1 MSFAVS
7 VILYATALASA
18 PLTELIR
25 THALRPTVNGRML
38 LSLNYTNVRII
49 TKERTEGGLNK
60 GAYLLP
66 LYSNHFWFF
75 RIEQSRVLYGDSI
88 TPFTISRLS
97 HSFFQQGGLI
107 GFSSFQGR
115 RPLSPD
121 KTRLIPLYT
130 TMIRRYCYIDILAE
144 DRVHS
149 TWYHHTLDIS

>member
-1 MSFAVS
+1 MAD
-7 VILYATALASA
+7 ASA
-18 PLTELIR
+18 PLGEVQNIQLPLPIAKDFAR
-25 THALRPTVNGRML
+25 R
-38 LSLNYTNVRII
+38 SQNYANIRII

-97 HSFFQQGGLI
+97 HSFFQKGGLI

>member
-1 MSFAVS
+1 MLEEVVIGKKS
-7 VILYATALASA
+7 VNSTDYRVDQAGISDNTFL
-18 PLTELIR
+18 P
-25 THALRPTVNGRML
+25 
-38 LSLNYTNVRII
+38 II

>member
-1 MSFAVS
+1 MCSSGDWGCSPTSSFA
-7 VILYATALASA
+7 A
-18 PLTELIR
+18 
-25 THALRPTVNGRML
+25 GRAVKKKQCAHGHPACEF
-38 LSLNYTNVRII
+38 YPEFVII

-88 TPFTISRLS
+88 TPFTIIRLS

>member
-1 MSFAVS
+1 MDYVD
-7 VILYATALASA
+7 I
-18 PLTELIR
+18 
-25 THALRPTVNGRML
+25 
-38 LSLNYTNVRII
+38 RII

-88 TPFTISRLS
+88 TPFTIIRLS

-115 RPLSPD
+115 LPLSPD

-149 TWYHHTLDIS
+149 TWYHHTLDI

>member
-1 MSFAVS
+1 M
-7 VILYATALASA
+7 LYKNLI
-18 PLTELIR
+18 IR
-25 THALRPTVNGRML
+25 TFSSDHPHNNCILWKCADNKKL
-38 LSLNYTNVRII
+38 RII

-88 TPFTISRLS
+88 TPFTIIRLS

-115 RPLSPD
+115 LPLSPD

-149 TWYHHTLDIS
+149 TWYHHTLDI